1 MSSSNLSGEEKFEQY
16 EKKLAETVAI
26 PTTRISGSGKVH
38 IKGIG
43 EVAVA
48 GAGYISPEEIKIS
61 GSGRLPGGLKVKKI
75 SCAGSIGVE
84 GNIEAED
91 LSLSGSTSI
100 AGNVK
105 AVKLAAAGSLSI
117 NGGINANFAE
127 FAGSCKIGSK
137 VEVDDVLRASGFLKV
152 SGDVTARNLADFHG
166 AFDIDGRVSTGR
178 FEAKLSRNVSHVKG
192 GIKAGNV
199 TVKKRGREGI
209 VIFGISLLTWFSR
222 EGRLHTTNIESEGSV
237 YLERVTCDS
246 VLGRSVSIGEDCTVK
261 GEVRYWD
268 AVTVHSTAKLA
279 FSPKKVCEK

>member
-1 MSSSNLSGEEKFEQY
+1 MSCNSISGEEKFEQY
-16 EKKLAETVAI
+16 EKKLAETVTI

-43 EVAVA
+43 EVSVA

-91 LSLSGSTSI
+91 LILSGSTSI

-105 AVKLAAAGSLSI
+105 AGKLAAAGSLSI
-117 NGGINANFAE
+117 NGGVSANFAE
-127 FAGSCKIGSK
+127 FAGSCRIGSK
-137 VEVDDVLRASGFLKV
+137 IEVDDLRASGFLRV
-152 SGDVTARNLADFHG
+152 LDDITAKNLADFHG

-178 FEAKLSRNVSHVKG
+178 FEARLSRSVSHVKG

-199 TVKKRGREGI
+199 TVKRRGREGI
-209 VIFGISLLTWFSR
+209 VIFGIPILTWFSR

-237 YLERVTCDS
+237 YLERVTCES
-246 VLGRSVSIGEDCTVK
+246 VLGKSVSIGEDCIVK
-261 GEVRYWD
+261 EVKYLE
-268 AVTVHSTAKLA
+268 AVTVHPTAKLA
-279 FSPKKVCEK
+279 TSPKKVCEK